1 MYGLPLSREYD
12 MNDRYDVFSVIE
24 NFNNCPLSKRYI
36 LASNIK
42 KAFNEFNINKPVE
55 VLESNEILK
64 FLDKGYVYVE
74 ESFEPDKALVWL
86 DKPIE
91 KLFNR
96 TISIY
101 HGTEIKNKGKI
112 LNNNTIAVGA
122 TKFSE
127 PRWVKYY
134 WDNFD
139 YAAKWALMCLFDTA
153 HIPAYFNGQDNK
165 LVLVKDDG
173 VSDDEII
180 KYYEKHYKNINAY
193 VYEAKI
199 KVNDLEIGS
208 SPVIKEYTISKP
220 IPYYK
225 CHILKLNKNTI
236 TKYCEFEVKG
246 KLAEKYGNFN
256 IRERDRKRGPILNKI
271 LSDYRDRSRKYI
283 FNDIK
288 DENGNVDY
296 NADISIY
303 KKSVAEYDKEYRRL
317 AKIQE
322 SININ
327 EFTVDEKKRE
337 LMEEIDDLFG
347 ITVGNS
353 IVKESY
359 EEYISS
365 QDKLDLFFNKNE
377 LTEIMNQLKRMKQ
390 KYGIDT
396 KLSDIDYFRLKK
408 NLSDNNDSVY
418 FPSNKTILGD
428 FVYVNDNLYLMSKK
442 ETSVNEFFLIPLDKF
457 WDNKGKKIIIEETE
471 NGSSIEDFLNK
482 MS

>member
-42 KAFNEFNINKPVE
+42 KAFNEFNINEPVE

-64 FLDKGYVYVE
+64 FLDKDFVYVE
-74 ESFEPDKALVWL
+74 E
-86 DKPIE
+86 
-91 KLFNR
+91 
-96 TISIY
+96 
-101 HGTEIKNKGKI
+101 
-112 LNNNTIAVGA
+112 NN
-122 TKFSE
+122 
-127 PRWVKYY
+127 Y
-134 WDNFD
+134 
-139 YAAKWALMCLFDTA
+139 
-153 HIPAYFNGQDNK
+153 QQ
-165 LVLVKDDG
+165 
-173 VSDDEII
+173 
-180 KYYEKHYKNINAY
+180 
-193 VYEAKI
+193 
-199 KVNDLEIGS
+199 
-208 SPVIKEYTISKP
+208 
-220 IPYYK
+220 
-225 CHILKLNKNTI
+225 
-236 TKYCEFEVKG
+236 
-246 KLAEKYGNFN
+246 
-256 IRERDRKRGPILNKI
+256 
-271 LSDYRDRSRKYI
+271 LS
-283 FNDIK
+283 N
-288 DENGNVDY
+288 
-296 NADISIY
+296 
-303 KKSVAEYDKEYRRL
+303 
-317 AKIQE
+317 
-322 SININ
+322 NIN

-347 ITVGNS
+347 ITIGNS

-359 EEYISS
+359 EDYISS

-418 FPSNKTILGD
+418 FPSNKTMLGD

-471 NGSSIEDFLNK
+471 NDSNIEDFLNK
-482 MS
+482 IS

>member
-42 KAFNEFNINKPVE
+42 KAFNEFNINEPVE

-64 FLDKGYVYVE
+64 FLDKDFVYVE
-74 ESFEPDKALVWL
+74 E
-86 DKPIE
+86 
-91 KLFNR
+91 
-96 TISIY
+96 
-101 HGTEIKNKGKI
+101 
-112 LNNNTIAVGA
+112 NN
-122 TKFSE
+122 
-127 PRWVKYY
+127 Y
-134 WDNFD
+134 
-139 YAAKWALMCLFDTA
+139 
-153 HIPAYFNGQDNK
+153 QQ
-165 LVLVKDDG
+165 
-173 VSDDEII
+173 
-180 KYYEKHYKNINAY
+180 
-193 VYEAKI
+193 
-199 KVNDLEIGS
+199 
-208 SPVIKEYTISKP
+208 
-220 IPYYK
+220 
-225 CHILKLNKNTI
+225 
-236 TKYCEFEVKG
+236 
-246 KLAEKYGNFN
+246 
-256 IRERDRKRGPILNKI
+256 
-271 LSDYRDRSRKYI
+271 LS
-283 FNDIK
+283 N
-288 DENGNVDY
+288 
-296 NADISIY
+296 
-303 KKSVAEYDKEYRRL
+303 
-317 AKIQE
+317 
-322 SININ
+322 NIN

-353 IVKESY
+353 IIKESY
-359 EEYISS
+359 EDYISS

-418 FPSNKTILGD
+418 FPSNKTMLGD

-442 ETSVNEFFLIPLDKF
+442 GTSVNEFFLIPLDKF

-471 NGSSIEDFLNK
+471 NDSSIEDFLNK

>member
-42 KAFNEFNINKPVE
+42 KAFNEFNINEPVE

-64 FLDKGYVYVE
+64 FLDKGYVFVE
-74 ESFEPDKALVWL
+74 E
-86 DKPIE
+86 
-91 KLFNR
+91 
-96 TISIY
+96 
-101 HGTEIKNKGKI
+101 
-112 LNNNTIAVGA
+112 NNN
-122 TKFSE
+122 
-127 PRWVKYY
+127 
-134 WDNFD
+134 
-139 YAAKWALMCLFDTA
+139 
-153 HIPAYFNGQDNK
+153 QQ
-165 LVLVKDDG
+165 
-173 VSDDEII
+173 
-180 KYYEKHYKNINAY
+180 
-193 VYEAKI
+193 
-199 KVNDLEIGS
+199 GS
-208 SPVIKEYTISKP
+208 I
-220 IPYYK
+220 
-225 CHILKLNKNTI
+225 
-236 TKYCEFEVKG
+236 
-246 KLAEKYGNFN
+246 
-256 IRERDRKRGPILNKI
+256 D
-271 LSDYRDRSRKYI
+271 
-283 FNDIK
+283 
-288 DENGNVDY
+288 
-296 NADISIY
+296 
-303 KKSVAEYDKEYRRL
+303 
-317 AKIQE
+317 
-322 SININ
+322 IN

-359 EEYISS
+359 EDYISS
-365 QDKLDLFFNKNE
+365 QDKLDLFFNNNE

-418 FPSNKTILGD
+418 FPSNKTMLGD

-471 NGSSIEDFLNK
+471 NDSNIEDFLNK

>member
-42 KAFNEFNINKPVE
+42 KAFNEFNISEPVE

-64 FLDKGYVYVE
+64 FLDKDFVYVE
-74 ESFEPDKALVWL
+74 E
-86 DKPIE
+86 
-91 KLFNR
+91 
-96 TISIY
+96 
-101 HGTEIKNKGKI
+101 
-112 LNNNTIAVGA
+112 NN
-122 TKFSE
+122 
-127 PRWVKYY
+127 Y
-134 WDNFD
+134 
-139 YAAKWALMCLFDTA
+139 
-153 HIPAYFNGQDNK
+153 QQ
-165 LVLVKDDG
+165 
-173 VSDDEII
+173 
-180 KYYEKHYKNINAY
+180 
-193 VYEAKI
+193 
-199 KVNDLEIGS
+199 
-208 SPVIKEYTISKP
+208 
-220 IPYYK
+220 
-225 CHILKLNKNTI
+225 
-236 TKYCEFEVKG
+236 
-246 KLAEKYGNFN
+246 
-256 IRERDRKRGPILNKI
+256 
-271 LSDYRDRSRKYI
+271 LS
-283 FNDIK
+283 N
-288 DENGNVDY
+288 
-296 NADISIY
+296 
-303 KKSVAEYDKEYRRL
+303 
-317 AKIQE
+317 
-322 SININ
+322 NIN

-359 EEYISS
+359 EDYISS

-396 KLSDIDYFRLKK
+396 NLSDIDYFRLKK

-418 FPSNKTILGD
+418 FPSNKTMLGD

-471 NGSSIEDFLNK
+471 NDSSIEDFLNK
-482 MS
+482 IS

>member
-42 KAFNEFNINKPVE
+42 KAFNEFNINEPVE

-64 FLDKGYVYVE
+64 FLDKDFVYVE
-74 ESFEPDKALVWL
+74 E
-86 DKPIE
+86 
-91 KLFNR
+91 
-96 TISIY
+96 
-101 HGTEIKNKGKI
+101 
-112 LNNNTIAVGA
+112 NN
-122 TKFSE
+122 
-127 PRWVKYY
+127 Y
-134 WDNFD
+134 
-139 YAAKWALMCLFDTA
+139 
-153 HIPAYFNGQDNK
+153 QQ
-165 LVLVKDDG
+165 
-173 VSDDEII
+173 
-180 KYYEKHYKNINAY
+180 
-193 VYEAKI
+193 
-199 KVNDLEIGS
+199 
-208 SPVIKEYTISKP
+208 
-220 IPYYK
+220 
-225 CHILKLNKNTI
+225 
-236 TKYCEFEVKG
+236 
-246 KLAEKYGNFN
+246 
-256 IRERDRKRGPILNKI
+256 
-271 LSDYRDRSRKYI
+271 LS
-283 FNDIK
+283 N
-288 DENGNVDY
+288 
-296 NADISIY
+296 
-303 KKSVAEYDKEYRRL
+303 
-317 AKIQE
+317 
-322 SININ
+322 NIN

-359 EEYISS
+359 EDYISS

-396 KLSDIDYFRLKK
+396 NLSDIDYFRLKK

-418 FPSNKTILGD
+418 FPSNKTMLGD

-471 NGSSIEDFLNK
+471 NDSSIEDFLNK
-482 MS
+482 IS

>member
-64 FLDKGYVYVE
+64 FLDKGYVYVQE
-74 ESFEPDKALVWL
+74 
-86 DKPIE
+86 
-91 KLFNR
+91 
-96 TISIY
+96 
-101 HGTEIKNKGKI
+101 
-112 LNNNTIAVGA
+112 NN
-122 TKFSE
+122 
-127 PRWVKYY
+127 
-134 WDNFD
+134 D
-139 YAAKWALMCLFDTA
+139 
-153 HIPAYFNGQDNK
+153 QQ
-165 LVLVKDDG
+165 
-173 VSDDEII
+173 
-180 KYYEKHYKNINAY
+180 
-193 VYEAKI
+193 
-199 KVNDLEIGS
+199 
-208 SPVIKEYTISKP
+208 
-220 IPYYK
+220 
-225 CHILKLNKNTI
+225 
-236 TKYCEFEVKG
+236 
-246 KLAEKYGNFN
+246 
-256 IRERDRKRGPILNKI
+256 
-271 LSDYRDRSRKYI
+271 LS
-283 FNDIK
+283 N
-288 DENGNVDY
+288 
-296 NADISIY
+296 
-303 KKSVAEYDKEYRRL
+303 
-317 AKIQE
+317 
-322 SININ
+322 NIN

-418 FPSNKTILGD
+418 FPSNKTMLGD

-471 NGSSIEDFLNK
+471 NNSSIEDFLNK

>member
-42 KAFNEFNINKPVE
+42 KAFNEFNINEPVE

-64 FLDKGYVYVE
+64 FLDKDFVFVE
-74 ESFEPDKALVWL
+74 E
-86 DKPIE
+86 
-91 KLFNR
+91 
-96 TISIY
+96 
-101 HGTEIKNKGKI
+101 
-112 LNNNTIAVGA
+112 NN
-122 TKFSE
+122 
-127 PRWVKYY
+127 
-134 WDNFD
+134 D
-139 YAAKWALMCLFDTA
+139 
-153 HIPAYFNGQDNK
+153 QQ
-165 LVLVKDDG
+165 
-173 VSDDEII
+173 
-180 KYYEKHYKNINAY
+180 
-193 VYEAKI
+193 
-199 KVNDLEIGS
+199 
-208 SPVIKEYTISKP
+208 
-220 IPYYK
+220 
-225 CHILKLNKNTI
+225 
-236 TKYCEFEVKG
+236 
-246 KLAEKYGNFN
+246 
-256 IRERDRKRGPILNKI
+256 
-271 LSDYRDRSRKYI
+271 LS
-283 FNDIK
+283 N
-288 DENGNVDY
+288 
-296 NADISIY
+296 
-303 KKSVAEYDKEYRRL
+303 
-317 AKIQE
+317 
-322 SININ
+322 NIN

-353 IVKESY
+353 IIKESY
-359 EEYISS
+359 EDYISS

-418 FPSNKTILGD
+418 FPSNKTMLGD

-471 NGSSIEDFLNK
+471 NDSSIEDFLNK
-482 MS
+482 IS